1 MLSLPRWR
9 YLARRERQE
18 PPLLL
23 DPQREARGIVWA
35 VSGGLM
41 FWALLGYVIWRVV

>member
-9 YLARRERQE
+9 YVARREHQE
-18 PPLLL
+18 LPLDL

-35 VSGGLM
+35 VSGGLL
-41 FWALLGYVIWRVV
+41 WYALAGYVLWRVA